1 MKRVFV
7 KIFILDEVR
16 VCEDYH
22 LDEVRVVSMQQEDH
36 VYVSKQQV
44 LLYIHT
50 HIHTYILTH
59 ITSGVLQVPL
69 LIVNSIDLSCDVE
82 TTSNPFTI

>member
-59 ITSGVLQVPL
+59 LHTYTHNQWSPTG
-69 LIVNSIDLSCDVE
+69 SFADC
-82 TTSNPFTI
+82 